1 MLKILAPW
9 SWFQHK
15 KNNWYFFLKGGYFYW
30 EFDIKYL
37 ENFHESQST
46 FVFSDVL
53 INYILTFQPQAYS
66 FFMFL
71 LFFLLETGSHYILLH
86 GLELAVKTNRTW
98 IHRDISA
105 SSSECG
111 DKGMHYHGKL

>member
-66 FFMFL
+66 FFYVSFVFSFGDRVSL
-71 LFFLLETGSHYILLH
+71 YIIAWSGTCCKDQPYL
-86 GLELAVKTNRTW
+86 N
-98 IHRDISA
+98 S
-105 SSSECG
+105 
-111 DKGMHYHGKL
+111 